1 MKIKGETITRTV
13 VLFIAL
19 LNQTL
24 TMLGYNP
31 LPFSDDEVY
40 QACSLILTIIAS
52 INAWWKNNSF
62 TKPAIEADKVLEE
75 LKYTMKE

>member
-1 MKIKGETITRTV
+1 MKVTSETITRTV

-19 LNQTL
+19 LNQVL

-40 QACSLILTIIAS
+40 QVCTLLLTIIAS
-52 INAWWKNNSF
+52 VNAWWKNNSF
-62 TKPAIEADKVLEE
+62 TPAALEADKVLNE
-75 LKYTMKE
+75 LKTTKKE